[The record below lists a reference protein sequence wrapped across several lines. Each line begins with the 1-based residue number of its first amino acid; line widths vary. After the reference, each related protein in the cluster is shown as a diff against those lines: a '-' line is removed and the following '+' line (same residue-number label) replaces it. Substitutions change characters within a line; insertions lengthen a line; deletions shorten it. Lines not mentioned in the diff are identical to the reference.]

1 MVKKL
6 LCGVIALLLMIFVS
20 GCQGNY
26 KDSKLTFLPSGI
38 CIDTKEA
45 VDREKENED
54 KNKEKADDDREEQSS
69 PDPARSAGIKRQKEG
84 REPFIFTVIGP
95 TLAEK
100 AKETYQI
107 YTQQAYTMEQGLQ
120 AVEAATS
127 RNVVT
132 SHVRT
137 LTLGSELSSKG
148 LKDSLFYFYRNP
160 DIGSDTLLTVAYG
173 TTASA
178 LIKQLPVDDI
188 GMSSFL
194 FNFFEGANNNL
205 LVEEVN
211 MTSFFKQI
219 NNFPYTGFIPTFSLA
234 DKRPYWSGLALFQ
247 EDRMVAHLNRHD
259 AQLLALVN
267 NVNREAY
274 LPVMEGKEH
283 AVVLIKG
290 KTRIKPSYVK
300 DNWHFN
306 IKTEIK
312 GELLFPGKKAG
323 YLSDAEINK
332 LEKRIAVNI
341 KQQID
346 KMIFLIQ
353 KKYKVDALGLGA
365 LAYREDWRKMK
376 RESWQEDFPKAEIKT
391 EVSFNV
397 NKIGEIN

>member
-1 MVKKL
+1 
-6 LCGVIALLLMIFVS
+6 
-20 GCQGNY
+20 
-26 KDSKLTFLPSGI
+26 
-38 CIDTKEA
+38 
-45 VDREKENED
+45 
-54 KNKEKADDDREEQSS
+54 
-69 PDPARSAGIKRQKEG
+69 
-84 REPFIFTVIGP
+84 
-95 TLAEK
+95 
-100 AKETYQI
+100 
-107 YTQQAYTMEQGLQ
+107 MEQGLQ

-127 RNVVT
+127 RSVVT

-137 LTLGSELSSKG
+137 LTLGSELSSQG
-148 LKDSLFYFYRNP
+148 LRDSLFYFYRNP

-173 TTASA
+173 TTASG

-219 NNFPYTGFIPTFSLA
+219 NNFPYTGVIPTFSLA

-247 EDRMVAHLNRHD
+247 GDRMVAHLNRHD
-259 AQLLALVN
+259 AQLLALVD
-267 NVNREAY
+267 NVKREAY

-290 KTRIKPSYVK
+290 KTKIKPSYFK

-312 GELLFPGKKAG
+312 GELLFPGQKTG
-323 YLSDAEINK
+323 YLSDAEISK
-332 LEKRIAVNI
+332 IEKRIAVNI

-353 KKYKVDALGLGA
+353 KKYKIDVLDLGA
-365 LAYREDWRKMK
+365 LAYKEDWRKLK
-376 RESWQEDFPKAEIKT
+376 KENWQEDFPRAEIKT

-397 NKIGEIN
+397 NKIGAIN